1 VVVAEVVVEITALEV
16 VLVDIENL
24 QGQQLVIQQ
33 VH

>member
-1 VVVAEVVVEITALEV
+1 VVAEVVVEITALEV